1 MAKSSI
7 ASLAGTTAVNFFN
20 DLTIQI
26 LLFDQTKDPVVSP
39 DGLSVTYTFN
49 SDFLTVNSLDGL
61 NLVSLSGTITGFSTP
76 TGSIGGLNIKFF
88 DFAVAAGNGD
98 VDVLNAMIWSGD
110 DTINGGASNDEL
122 RGFGGNDLINGG
134 DGNDKLYGADGMDGL
149 FGGDGNDRLYGDAGN
164 DRLDGG
170 AGNDRLLGG
179 LGDDRIVGGQGIDN
193 VYGGRGADTFVFNKM
208 SDVGTYDP
216 SLPISFDIIRDFVH
230 GQGDLINLKGID
242 ANATVAGNQA
252 FQFIGSAASTENAPG
267 TVSVEKYS
275 NYIYLVRLN
284 TDNDAA
290 TDALFIVVTP
300 STIANPDGLAPAA
313 ADFIL

>member
-1 MAKSSI
+1 MATSSI
-7 ASLAGTTAVNFFN
+7 TSLAGTTAINFFN

-26 LLFDQTKDPVVSP
+26 LLFDQTNDPVISP

-49 SDFLTVNSLDGL
+49 SDSVTVNSLDGL
-61 NLVSLSGTITGFSTP
+61 NLFSLTGTITGFSTP
-76 TGSIGGLNIKFF
+76 TGSISGLNIKFL
-88 DFAVAAGNGD
+88 DFAIAAGNGD
-98 VDVLNAMIWSGD
+98 VDDLNALIWGGN

-134 DGNDKLYGADGMDGL
+134 DGNDKLYGADGVDRL
-149 FGGDGNDRLYGDAGN
+149 FGGNGEDRLYGDAGK

-179 LGDDRIVGGQGIDN
+179 LGDDRIIGGKGVDN
-193 VYGGRGADTFVFNKM
+193 VYGGRGADTFIFNKI

-216 SLPISFDIIRDFVH
+216 SLPISFDIIRDFIH
-230 GQGDLINLKGID
+230 EQGDLIDLKGID
-242 ANATVAGNQA
+242 ANATMAGNQA
-252 FQFIGSAASTENAPG
+252 FQFIGNAAFTENAPG

-300 STIANPDGLAPAA
+300 STIAHPDGLAPAA